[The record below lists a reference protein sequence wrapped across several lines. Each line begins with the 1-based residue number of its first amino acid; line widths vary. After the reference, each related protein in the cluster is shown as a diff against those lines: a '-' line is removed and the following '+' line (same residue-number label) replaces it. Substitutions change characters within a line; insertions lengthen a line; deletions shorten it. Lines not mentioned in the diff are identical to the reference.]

1 MKVFLLCPLS
11 ACSEFHQWRTTVFA
25 VTSTKWIEKPT
36 PVVMTSSVTSYY
48 PTVISGP
55 APTPAPAPPLASPHW
70 GCDDCHLS
78 TPSDNNGGGRGDGW
92 WDGWHWHWP
101 HRSLVPP
108 LHGPQ
113 IATLIVIPLMLLF
126 TLFVW
131 PIHRLALF
139 VLLPF
144 QLYTNLVHE
153 IFHLVAG
160 LLGGATICSVT
171 IDP

>member
-1 MKVFLLCPLS
+1 
-11 ACSEFHQWRTTVFA
+11 
-25 VTSTKWIEKPT
+25 
-36 PVVMTSSVTSYY
+36 
-48 PTVISGP
+48 
-55 APTPAPAPPLASPHW
+55 
-70 GCDDCHLS
+70 
-78 TPSDNNGGGRGDGW
+78 
-92 WDGWHWHWP
+92 
-101 HRSLVPP
+101 
-108 LHGPQ
+108 
-113 IATLIVIPLMLLF
+113 MLLF